1 MIEEK
6 GAEKGQ
12 QRRVKS
18 CSEGGVQEG
27 RRQLRDAARRSGRV
41 RPDDGG
47 TQ

>member
-12 QRRVKS
+12 QRKVKS

-41 RPDDGG
+41 RPNNGG